1 MNLKKV
7 KTLKSIEM
15 TKRPEQTELLPG
27 DRAWVSLKGME
38 ITASY
43 ADGDNETITFGQ
55 TDSQGMSFKQN
66 DSYTW
71 VNEEICRVPVSM
83 GNCQIYVEFEAAD

>member
-1 MNLKKV
+1 
-7 KTLKSIEM
+7 M

-66 DSYTW
+66 GTYTW
-71 VNEEICRVPVSM
+71 VNEETLPCTGKHGRLPDLCR
-83 GNCQIYVEFEAAD
+83 I